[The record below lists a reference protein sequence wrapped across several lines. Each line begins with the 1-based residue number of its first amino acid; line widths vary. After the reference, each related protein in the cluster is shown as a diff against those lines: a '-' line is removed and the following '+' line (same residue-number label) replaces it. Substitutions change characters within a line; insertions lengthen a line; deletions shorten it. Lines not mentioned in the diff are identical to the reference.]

1 MPTYPFECEKCQEIE
16 EILCPIA
23 ERDKYKICPKCG
35 GERQQ
40 IICSPKMIIIHDCQG
55 KADLYHKRVISQNR
69 PPVNTTD
76 GINSRYYFRNNPSE
90 SPNLIKRK
98 MENDAKKV
106 KDGNS

>member
-23 ERDKYKICPKCG
+23 EREKYKICPKCG

-40 IICSPKMIIIHDCQG
+40 ILCAPGMIIVHDCLG
-55 KADLYHKRVISQNR
+55 KGDLYHKTIKFKDGKTLK
-69 PPVNTTD
+69 TTD
-76 GINSRYYFRNNPSE
+76 GYGSRYYYKNNKGEDPH
-90 SPNLIKRK
+90 LIKRK